1 MSEMGE
7 WVSLKSVIGFIIKA
21 GYPSFNVKMSDL
33 INAPKIA
40 AGLIKYNYRMR
51 GNFPL
56 GNIR

>member
-1 MSEMGE
+1 MGE

-21 GYPSFNVKMSDL
+21 GHPSFYAKMSDP
-33 INAPKIA
+33 INAQKVA

-51 GNFPL
+51 GNFSL